1 MRQARHVPPPPKST
15 PHRGVFALWSAPG
28 HDDRVKGPVGAVGA
42 VGAEEAVRAGE
53 AAGGAA
59 VGALFE
65 ELVREHGVTGAQL
78 AVHRD
83 GTLSEY
89 ATGLASVRTGE
100 PVTSR
105 TGFPFGSVTK
115 FLTAELVMQFVSDGD
130 LDLDEPLAGLLP
142 DLKRAAVPAL
152 GTATVRHLLSH
163 TAGVVDSLEH
173 PEMRGPSYR
182 RFAGVC
188 AQQPALFPPGRAFSY
203 SNTGYCLL
211 GAVVEAVSGMDW
223 WTAMDSCLLR
233 PLGIEP
239 AFLHDP
245 RPGQNGAAR
254 PVAEGHAL
262 RAGGERAER
271 VDHMTSLSLAAAG
284 GLVGSA
290 TDLVTAARPHLADR
304 ETFPQRHLLPEDAV
318 LAMRTCVPDA
328 EPFGLAD
335 GWGLGLMRH
344 GHGDD
349 AWYGHDGAVGGASCN
364 LRLHPGRSI
373 ALALTANSTAG
384 PKLWEALI
392 ARLPEAGLDVGHY
405 ALPVPDSPQGAPLA
419 DYLGTYANGDLALM
433 VVRDDSGDLLLT
445 RESYTDYR
453 LSLHEDDL
461 FVARSG
467 EPGALPITGRFV
479 RERADGPVTLLQYGG
494 RAMYRL

>member
-1 MRQARHVPPPPKST
+1 M
-15 PHRGVFALWSAPG
+15 
-28 HDDRVKGPVGAVGA
+28 
-42 VGAEEAVRAGE
+42 GAE
-53 AAGGAA
+53 GAERDA

-65 ELVREHGVTGAQL
+65 ELVREHRVTGAQL
-78 AVHRD
+78 AVYRD

-100 PVTSR
+100 PVTTR

-115 FLTAELVMQFVSDGD
+115 FLTAELVMQFVCDGD
-130 LDLDEPLAGLLP
+130 LDLDDPLAGLLP
-142 DLKRAAVPAL
+142 DLGRAAGPAL
-152 GTATVRHLLSH
+152 GTATVRQLLSH
-163 TAGVVDSLEH
+163 TAGVVDSIEYD
-173 PEMRGPSYR
+173 EMRGPSYR
-182 RFAGVC
+182 RFAAVC
-188 AQQPALFPPGRAFSY
+188 ARQPALFPPGLAFSY

-211 GAVVEAVSGMDW
+211 GAVIEAASGMDW

-245 RPGQNGAAR
+245 RPGQGGATR

-271 VDHMTSLSLAAAG
+271 VDHMASLSLAAAG

-304 ETFPQRHLLPEDAV
+304 KTFAQHDLLPEDAV

-344 GHGDD
+344 GTGDG

-364 LRLHPGRSI
+364 LRIHPDRSL

-384 PKLWEALI
+384 PKLWEALV

-405 ALPVPDSPQGAPLA
+405 ALPVPDSAPLA
-419 DYLGTYANGDLALM
+419 PDAGHLGTYANGDLALM
-433 VVRDDSGDLLLT
+433 VAHDAAGDLLLT
-445 RESYTDYR
+445 RESYSDYR

-479 RERADGPVTLLQYGG
+479 REHPAGPVALLQYGG
-494 RAMYRL
+494 RAMHRL

>member
-1 MRQARHVPPPPKST
+1 MES
-15 PHRGVFALWSAPG
+15 
-28 HDDRVKGPVGAVGA
+28 AVG
-42 VGAEEAVRAGE
+42 GAGVPGGP
-53 AAGGAA
+53 AAGSAGIA
-59 VGALFE
+59 ALFE
-65 ELVREHGVTGAQL
+65 ELVREHRVTGAQL
-78 AVHRD
+78 AVYRD
-83 GTLSEY
+83 GALTEC
-89 ATGLASVRTGE
+89 ATGVASVRTGE
-100 PVTSR
+100 PVTPR

-142 DLKRAAVPAL
+142 DLKRAADPTL
-152 GTATVRHLLSH
+152 GTATVRQLLSH
-163 TAGVVDSLEH
+163 TAGVADSIEYS
-173 PEMRGPSYR
+173 EMRGPSYR

-188 AQQPALFPPGRAFSY
+188 AQAPNLFPPGLAFSY

-211 GAVVEAVSGMDW
+211 GAVVEAASGMDW

-245 RPGQNGAAR
+245 RPGQGGVGAR

-262 RAGGERAER
+262 RAGSEVAER

-304 ETFPQRHLLPEDAV
+304 EGFAQRQLLPEDAV
-318 LAMRTCVPDA
+318 RQMRTCVPDA

-344 GHGDD
+344 RDGDD
-349 AWYGHDGAVGGASCN
+349 AWYGHDGAVGGATCN
-364 LRLHPGRSI
+364 LRIHPGRSL
-373 ALALTANSTAG
+373 AVALTTNSTAG
-384 PKLWEALI
+384 PRLWEALV
-392 ARLPEAGLDVGHY
+392 ARLPETGLDVGHY
-405 ALPVPDSPQGAPLA
+405 ALPVPDSAPTAPLA
-419 DYLGTYANGDLALM
+419 DHLGTYANGDLELM
-433 VVRDDSGDLLLT
+433 VVRDPSGGLFLT
-445 RESYTDYR
+445 RESYSDYH

-461 FVARSG
+461 FVARDREHDS
-467 EPGALPITGRFV
+467 LPIVGRFV
-479 RERADGPVTLLQYGG
+479 RERPDGPVVLLQYGG
-494 RAMYRL
+494 RAMQRL